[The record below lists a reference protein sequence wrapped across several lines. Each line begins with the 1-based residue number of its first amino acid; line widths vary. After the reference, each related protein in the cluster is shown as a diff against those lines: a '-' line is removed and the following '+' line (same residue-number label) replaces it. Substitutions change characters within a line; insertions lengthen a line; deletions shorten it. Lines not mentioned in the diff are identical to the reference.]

1 MKKIITITLLSFLTI
16 FSTSAQEGGSSMK
29 GKYLLGAYTNVASV
43 GWSDIALTP
52 SVGYFLTDNI
62 AVGLGLSYLS
72 EDDNGDPSTFDG
84 QYIDKALNLSPYV
97 RYYMNDKLF
106 LNAGFG
112 IANGSSVNNWN
123 DGSSSITDEI
133 KISGFGL
140 NVGAGLSLMW
150 GERVAIEPAFLISS
164 SSSSMEEKDGN
175 TTTITDMPSS
185 FSAGF
190 AIGLSLRL

>member
-16 FSTSAQEGGSSMK
+16 LSASAQEGGSSMK

-43 GWSDIALTP
+43 SWSDIALTP

-62 AVGLGLSYLS
+62 AIGLGFSYLS
-72 EDDNGDPSTFDG
+72 EDDNRDPSTGSG
-84 QYIDKALNLSPYV
+84 QNIVRALTLSPYV
-97 RYYMNDKLF
+97 RYYLNDKLF

-112 IANGSSVNNWN
+112 IANGSAIQNINNN
-123 DGSSSITDEI
+123 LSNSIKTR
-133 KISGFGL
+133 GFGL

-150 GERVAIEPAFLISS
+150 GERVAIEPGFFISS
-164 SSSSMEEKDGN
+164 SSSSMKEKYGN
-175 TTTITDMPSS
+175 TTTVTDMPSS

>member
-16 FSTSAQEGGSSMK
+16 FSASAQEGGSSMK

-43 GWSDIALTP
+43 SWSDIALTP

-62 AVGLGLSYLS
+62 AIGLGFSYLS
-72 EDDNGDPSTFDG
+72 EDDNGDPSTPSG
-84 QYIDKALNLSPYV
+84 QSIDRALTLSPYV
-97 RYYMNDKLF
+97 RYYLNDKLF

-112 IANGSSVNNWN
+112 IANESTVQNRNNLSPSN
-123 DGSSSITDEI
+123 SITTR
-133 KISGFGL
+133 GFGL

-150 GERVAIEPAFLISS
+150 GERVAIEPEFFISS
-164 SSSSMEEKDGN
+164 SSSSMKEKYGN
-175 TTTITDMPSS
+175 TTTVTDMPSS